1 MERQK
6 ENIHR
11 AIMEE
16 IATMTSENEDL
27 FIVSPDFELSVRKYM
42 DLKYPPNRVVDVG
55 IAETNMISV
64 AAGMAYSGKIIFTTT
79 IAPFTTAKVA
89 EHIRIDCCYPNLN
102 VTMFGLGR
110 GLGYAHA
117 GATHQATED
126 IAMLRAIPNMTVLLP
141 ADGTEIRKMI
151 RAAVKYPGTKYIGL
165 STAEGPAIYEEDYN
179 FQIGKAVILK
189 EGRDI
194 ALISAGSV
202 VVETLDAA
210 DMLEKEGIKARV
222 INMHTVQPL
231 DEEVVVR
238 AAKDTGAIV
247 TVEDHSIRSGLG
259 AAIAEV
265 LVEQY
270 PIPMK
275 RIGTPDCFPVIGK
288 FKEVLHKYEM
298 DSPAIVVAAKDLL
311 KKVKKVSYPQ

>member
-1 MERQK
+1 
-6 ENIHR
+6 
-11 AIMEE
+11 
-16 IATMTSENEDL
+16 
-27 FIVSPDFELSVRKYM
+27 
-42 DLKYPPNRVVDVG
+42 
-55 IAETNMISV
+55 
-64 AAGMAYSGKIIFTTT
+64 
-79 IAPFTTAKVA
+79 
-89 EHIRIDCCYPNLN
+89 
-102 VTMFGLGR
+102 
-110 GLGYAHA
+110 
-117 GATHQATED
+117 
-126 IAMLRAIPNMTVLLP
+126 
-141 ADGTEIRKMI
+141 MI
-151 RAAVKYPGTKYIGL
+151 RAAVKYPGTKYIGI
-165 STAEGPAIYEEDYN
+165 STAEGPVIYDKNYD
-179 FQIGKAVILK
+179 FQIGKAVTLR

-231 DEEVVVR
+231 DEEVVVK

-270 PIPMK
+270 PISMK
-275 RIGTPDCFPVIGK
+275 RIGTPDCFPAIGK

-298 DSPAIVVAAKDLL
+298 DSPAIVVAARDLL
-311 KKVKKVSYPQ
+311 KKGKKVTYPQ